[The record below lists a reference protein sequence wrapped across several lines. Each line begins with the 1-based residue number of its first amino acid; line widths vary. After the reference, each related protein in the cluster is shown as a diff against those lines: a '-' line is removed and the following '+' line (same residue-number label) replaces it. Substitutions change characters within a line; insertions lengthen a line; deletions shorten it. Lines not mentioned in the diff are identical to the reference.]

1 MVDALIHS
9 RQFLHRLAS
18 PRQRAG
24 RFVGDIELNEHQHER
39 NLGKEIEPMF
49 ETPLTVVG
57 HIVNDLQRRKV
68 GDQEVIKFRVASN
81 SRRRTGDGSW
91 EPGNSLFITVNCWG
105 KLVTGVGAALG
116 KGAPVIV
123 VGHVYTS
130 EYEDR
135 DGNRRSSLEMR
146 ATSVGPDLSRVIVR
160 IEKPG
165 YTGPDADPG
174 AAAVAAAGGAT
185 DEDPSANDDQVQSG
199 DAADGPSPLPLSA

>member
-1 MVDALIHS
+1 
-9 RQFLHRLAS
+9 
-18 PRQRAG
+18 
-24 RFVGDIELNEHQHER
+24 
-39 NLGKEIEPMF
+39 MF

-68 GDQEVIKFRVASN
+68 GEQEVIKFRLASN
-81 SRRRTGDGSW
+81 SRRRTGDGAW

-105 KLVTGVGAALG
+105 RLVTGVGAALG

-135 DGNRRSSLEMR
+135 DGIRRSSLEMR
-146 ATSVGPDLSRVIVR
+146 ATSVGPDLSRVFVR

-165 YTGPDADPG
+165 YTGPSAGDSPAPAVVSEG
-174 AAAVAAAGGAT
+174 AADDDTAAADDSVSST
-185 DEDPSANDDQVQSG
+185 DDPAG
-199 DAADGPSPLPLSA
+199 DATAGREALPLSA

>member
-1 MVDALIHS
+1 
-9 RQFLHRLAS
+9 
-18 PRQRAG
+18 
-24 RFVGDIELNEHQHER
+24 
-39 NLGKEIEPMF
+39 MF

-146 ATSVGPDLSRVIVR
+146 ATSVGPDLSRAIVR

-165 YTGPDADPG
+165 YTGPDADQG
-174 AAAVAAAGGAT
+174 TAAAGGAA
-185 DEDPSANDDQVQSG
+185 DEDSSASDELATSG
-199 DAADGPSPLPLSA
+199 DADGPGPLPLSA

>member
-1 MVDALIHS
+1 
-9 RQFLHRLAS
+9 
-18 PRQRAG
+18 
-24 RFVGDIELNEHQHER
+24 
-39 NLGKEIEPMF
+39 MF

-68 GDQEVIKFRVASN
+68 GDQEVVKFRVASN
-81 SRRRTGDGSW
+81 SRRRTSDGGW

-105 KLVTGVGAALG
+105 RLVTGVGAALG

-135 DGNRRSSLEMR
+135 DGIRRSSLEMR

-160 IEKPG
+160 IE
-165 YTGPDADPG
+165 
-174 AAAVAAAGGAT
+174 
-185 DEDPSANDDQVQSG
+185 
-199 DAADGPSPLPLSA
+199 

>member
-1 MVDALIHS
+1 
-9 RQFLHRLAS
+9 
-18 PRQRAG
+18 
-24 RFVGDIELNEHQHER
+24 
-39 NLGKEIEPMF
+39 MF

-165 YTGPDADPG
+165 YTGPT
-174 AAAVAAAGGAT
+174 AGSEAKHRTKGCYKRPRLSLSPVT
-185 DEDPSANDDQVQSG
+185 VIHTHRMQQG
-199 DAADGPSPLPLSA
+199 CGPSLAKKDHPDANAGWSVEWGSGCRSHRA